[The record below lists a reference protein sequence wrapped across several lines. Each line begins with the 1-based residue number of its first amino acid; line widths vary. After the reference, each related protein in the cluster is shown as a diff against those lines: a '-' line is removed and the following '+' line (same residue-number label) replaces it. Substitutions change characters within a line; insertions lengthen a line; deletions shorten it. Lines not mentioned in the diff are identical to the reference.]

1 MTISRKWTHWYLLV
15 MLGVFPLWVG
25 WSGYANLTA
34 QKFGFFAAATCVWLA
49 GLAVFAVREGKQS
62 ISLSSGR
69 LWVMAFMAGLCL
81 SALLSPYGIV
91 TLIGSSRY
99 DGLFTWLLYGCI
111 FLGVSAYGAPRMS
124 YAYALAGSGA
134 VNCVIAI
141 VQLMGNN
148 ALWLFPNNRT
158 FYDAGVYYTGEFL
171 GLIGNTD
178 LLAAFF
184 CLTIPVCF
192 GAYLLFGGRKTA
204 VLLPS
209 GALCLFVLL
218 ESGVS
223 GGVVGL
229 ILCVLVGAPLVVTDR
244 ERFARALTVLA
255 LLLAVTALSVGLV
268 FSENGV
274 EIKLCKLM
282 IFLLVPAVFVVFCG
296 NLLRK
301 ADIKLCKLQGIL
313 LILEIL
319 CVASALVWIYA
330 IPPESGTL
338 YELSRLLHGEVLDT
352 FGSNRVTIWK
362 DVWNLIRERPL
373 LGGGPGTLKLR
384 SGVEFSRFV
393 EESGRTLRVHVDNAH
408 NEYLHLWVNGGA
420 VSLLPYLMLMGAT
433 VRRFWKYRNRRIACA
448 LLLPLLAWWG
458 EALFGLGLC
467 IVLPMMWIVWG
478 MFWTVDDNNFM

>member
-1 MTISRKWTHWYLLV
+1 MTISQKWTHWYLLV
-15 MLGVFPLWVG
+15 MMGVFPLWVG

-34 QKFGFFAAATCVWLA
+34 QKFGFFAVATGIWLV
-49 GLAVFAVREGKQS
+49 GLAVLAVRGYKRS

-69 LWVMAFMAGLCL
+69 LWVMALMAGLCV

-99 DGLFTWLLYGCI
+99 DGLFTWLLYGCV
-111 FLGVSAYGAPRMS
+111 FLGVSAYGMPRLS

-141 VQLMGNN
+141 VQLLGNN

-158 FYDAGVYYTGEFL
+158 FYDSGVYYTGEFL

-192 GAYLLFGGRKTA
+192 GAYLLFGGGKTA

-229 ILCVLVGAPLVVTDR
+229 ILCILIGAPLVVSDR
-244 ERFARALTVLA
+244 ERLVRALRILA
-255 LLLAVTALSVGLV
+255 LLLAVMAISIGLK

-274 EIKLCKLM
+274 EIKLCKLSLPLFITA
-282 IFLLVPAVFVVFCG
+282 IFLVFCG
-296 NLLRK
+296 SLFQKINIR
-301 ADIKLCKLQGIL
+301 LCKLQGVL
-313 LILEIL
+313 LIVEIL
-319 CVASALVWIYA
+319 CVASALVWIYV

-338 YELSRLLHGEVLDT
+338 HELSRLLHGEVLDS

-384 SGVEFSRFV
+384 TGVEFSRFV

-408 NEYLHLWVNGGA
+408 NEYLNLWVNGGA
-420 VSLLPYLMLMGAT
+420 VSLLPYLMMMGAT
-433 VRRFWKYRNRRIACA
+433 VRRFWKYRERRVAGA

-467 IVLPMMWIVWG
+467 VILPMMWIIWG
-478 MFWTVDDNNFM
+478 IFWTVDDNYFM